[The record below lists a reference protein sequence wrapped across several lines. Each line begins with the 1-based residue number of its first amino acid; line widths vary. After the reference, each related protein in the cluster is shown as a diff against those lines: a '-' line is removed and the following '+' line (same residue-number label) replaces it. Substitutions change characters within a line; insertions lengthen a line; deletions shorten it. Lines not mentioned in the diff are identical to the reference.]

1 MTTTNQ
7 NTSKPYLGL
16 RVSQTILDQLDVWA
30 EHEASRI
37 MEAAGGVEILL
48 SRAEIARGI
57 LMKAINREMNDGT
70 DLGKR
75 MAEIASVGLARPEGS
90 E

>member
-1 MTTTNQ
+1 
-7 NTSKPYLGL
+7 
-16 RVSQTILDQLDVWA
+16 
-30 EHEASRI
+30 
-37 MEAAGGVEILL
+37 
-48 SRAEIARGI
+48 
-57 LMKAINREMNDGT
+57 MKAINREMNDGT